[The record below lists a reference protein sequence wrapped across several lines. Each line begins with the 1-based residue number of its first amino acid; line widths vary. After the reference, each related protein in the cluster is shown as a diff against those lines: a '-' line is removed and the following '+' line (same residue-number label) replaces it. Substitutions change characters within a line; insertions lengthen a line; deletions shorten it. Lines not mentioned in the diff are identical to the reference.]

1 MRSILNNKLS
11 INGSI
16 RSLDIWKKRVRRWRR
31 ALRRTTKRWRD
42 RMKAKGK
49 GRSTTMVRN
58 SFYQRRM
65 PMTILA

>member
-1 MRSILNNKLS
+1 
-11 INGSI
+11 
-16 RSLDIWKKRVRRWRR
+16 LDIWKKRVRRWRR

-58 SFYQRRM
+58 SFYQRRR